1 MKPTLKLITFVAIL
15 PGDSGSDFWVFT
27 REVQVKISHPFQN
40 GSLLCLDTI
49 TALGLQY
56 VFVRKA
62 GRFIG
67 ELASVVIN
75 SRERNR
81 RLSHGQLSWS
91 FVDELGF
98 ELASRHLWLLTFLK
112 SPKCIFSD
120 GSTYNSWNAAAGI
133 TVAGCHELPT
143 IPPSDMSLNHMDS
156 ESIDLISFDDEL
168 PASTPIAVGGVS
180 DVFVNNSS
188 LNPCDDLLDDR
199 SVSRMEWLLCETI
212 KNMGRIDKLTN
223 EAIDQMKLMNT
234 TVNQMGALSD
244 QFKQH
249 EQKIDNLDQKF
260 NRQEQKFDNLD
271 QKFNRQEQKIDNL
284 EQKFNRQEQKI
295 DKLDQKFDK
304 LDQKIDKLD
313 KKFDKLD
320 QKIDKLDQ
328 KFDKFDQ
335 KLYQF
340 DQKLDQKFD
349 NLGKKFD
356 IKFHE
361 RFDNFERKLDAKF
374 HQQLEQFGNSFINK
388 MDTVIANKLDSAID
402 KAMQRGLD
410 QLRKTVD
417 LGVANVSGEVRQV
430 GEKLTGFQSAMT
442 DEFAIFRSTVTEH
455 LDIKLQM
462 IDVKLSGSMISR
474 FTTVETNILN
484 RIDFCEISV
493 NRRMD
498 CSDGTIDK
506 LNDKVNTLD
515 NEIQK
520 VDEKVGQL
528 EMKIDI
534 NHAIVINRLGVL
546 EGQLGSFIKY
556 QTRFNVTV
564 EQKMQVFNQTTND
577 HDLAIKRFEKVADR
591 HCEQILELHKMVD
604 WTKAEIRN
612 GCNCDVISQFDQLNN
627 KIDKV
632 SDTLTDKFNSEIDN
646 VSKIVQDRLN
656 FQNDKVVKLDDKF
669 ADLVQQAVMSL
680 KTEVVTVKHSVDSK
694 SVDVALCKS
703 RLDVVD
709 KNLTDVI
716 TKLKHIPI
724 KNSNVHQSGQN
735 VYPNENQQSMPIL
748 VSGNATREQIP
759 SPGQRR
765 VVDTV
770 SRGVTQPKTGVRWSG
785 VYCTENNTSAIPK
798 TVSFSKIQIGHT
810 LGYLNNREDVLKDS
824 GENVP
829 FFGNGNDQKYCDE
842 KAPLMIDFANHGGL
856 RPGIIAFDEIDEQ
869 QSPTHPS
876 SDDWNWRSSFKRNFD
891 RLNSSHIQCREISRS
906 YSQRNSQNNVSSK
919 YIRGCHASGDHNHF
933 VKRLFT

>member
-40 GSLLCLDTI
+40 DSLLCLDTI

-120 GSTYNSWNAAAGI
+120 GSTYNSWNAAAGV

-143 IPPSDMSLNHMDS
+143 IPPSDVSLNHMDS

-244 QFKQH
+244 QFKQ
-249 EQKIDNLDQKF
+249 QN
-260 NRQEQKFDNLD
+260 QKFDKLD
-271 QKFNRQEQKIDNL
+271 KKFD
-284 EQKFNRQEQKI
+284 KFDQKI
-295 DKLDQKFDK
+295 DKIDQKFDK

-632 SDTLTDKFNSEIDN
+632 SETLTDKFNSEIDN

-656 FQNDKVVKLDDKF
+656 FQDDKVVKLDDKF
-669 ADLVQQAVMSL
+669 SDLVQHAVMSL

-735 VYPNENQQSMPIL
+735 LYPNENQQSMPIL

-785 VYCTENNTSAIPK
+785 VDCTENNTSAIPK
-798 TVSFSKIQIGHT
+798 TVSFSKIQIGHA

-906 YSQRNSQNNVSSK
+906 YSQRNSQNNVSPK

>member
-1 MKPTLKLITFVAIL
+1 M
-15 PGDSGSDFWVFT
+15 PGDSGSDFLVFT

-40 GSLLCLDTI
+40 DSLLCLDTI

-75 SRERNR
+75 FRERNR

-120 GSTYNSWNAAAGI
+120 GSTYNSWNAAAGV
-133 TVAGCHELPT
+133 TVAGVMNSRPT
-143 IPPSDMSLNHMDS
+143 IPPSDMSLNHIDS

-199 SVSRMEWLLCETI
+199 SVSRMEGLLCEI
-212 KNMGRIDKLTN
+212 YKNMGRIDKLTN
-223 EAIDQMKLMNT
+223 EVFDQMKLMNT

-244 QFKQH
+244 QFNQQEQKIDILDQKFNRQ

-260 NRQEQKFDNLD
+260 NRQEQQIDILD
-271 QKFNRQEQKIDNL
+271 QIFNRQEQQIYILDH
-284 EQKFNRQEQKI
+284 KFNQQNQQI
-295 DKLDQKFDK
+295 NN
-304 LDQKIDKLD
+304 
-313 KKFDKLD
+313 
-320 QKIDKLDQ
+320 LDQ
-328 KFDKFDQ
+328 KFDKFGQ
-335 KLYQF
+335 KLDQF

-361 RFDNFERKLDAKF
+361 RFDNFEGKLDAKF
-374 HQQLEQFGNSFINK
+374 HEQLEQFQNSFTNK
-388 MDTVIANKLDSAID
+388 MDTVIDNKLESAID
-402 KAMQRGLD
+402 KAMQRGFD

-417 LGVANVSGEVRQV
+417 LGVANVSGEVRQM

-442 DEFAIFRSTVTEH
+442 DEFANFRSTVTEH
-455 LDIKLQM
+455 LDVKLQM
-462 IDVKLSGSMISR
+462 IDVKLSGSVISR

-506 LNDKVNTLD
+506 LNDKVNKLD

-546 EGQLGSFIKY
+546 EGQLGSFVKY

-564 EQKMQVFNQTTND
+564 EQKMQVFNQTTN
-577 HDLAIKRFEKVADR
+577 EKGSR
-591 HCEQILELHKMVD
+591 QTLRTNP
-604 WTKAEIRN
+604 WT
-612 GCNCDVISQFDQLNN
+612 
-627 KIDKV
+627 
-632 SDTLTDKFNSEIDN
+632 
-646 VSKIVQDRLN
+646 
-656 FQNDKVVKLDDKF
+656 
-669 ADLVQQAVMSL
+669 
-680 KTEVVTVKHSVDSK
+680 
-694 SVDVALCKS
+694 
-703 RLDVVD
+703 
-709 KNLTDVI
+709 
-716 TKLKHIPI
+716 
-724 KNSNVHQSGQN
+724 
-735 VYPNENQQSMPIL
+735 
-748 VSGNATREQIP
+748 
-759 SPGQRR
+759 
-765 VVDTV
+765 
-770 SRGVTQPKTGVRWSG
+770 
-785 VYCTENNTSAIPK
+785 
-798 TVSFSKIQIGHT
+798 
-810 LGYLNNREDVLKDS
+810 
-824 GENVP
+824 
-829 FFGNGNDQKYCDE
+829 
-842 KAPLMIDFANHGGL
+842 
-856 RPGIIAFDEIDEQ
+856 
-869 QSPTHPS
+869 
-876 SDDWNWRSSFKRNFD
+876 
-891 RLNSSHIQCREISRS
+891 
-906 YSQRNSQNNVSSK
+906 SQN
-919 YIRGCHASGDHNHF
+919 GWLD
-933 VKRLFT
+933 

>member
-1 MKPTLKLITFVAIL
+1 M
-15 PGDSGSDFWVFT
+15 FT
-27 REVQVKISHPFQN
+27 REVQVKISHPIQN
-40 GSLLCLDTI
+40 DSLLCLDTI

-75 SRERNR
+75 FRERNR

-143 IPPSDMSLNHMDS
+143 IPPSDMSLNHIDS
-156 ESIDLISFDDEL
+156 ESIDLISFDDEI

-188 LNPCDDLLDDR
+188 LNPCYDLLDDR
-199 SVSRMEWLLCETI
+199 SVSRMEGLLCEI
-212 KNMGRIDKLTN
+212 YKNMGCIDKLTN

-234 TVNQMGALSD
+234 TVNQMGALSER
-244 QFKQH
+244 FKRQ
-249 EQKIDNLDQKF
+249 EEKIDNLDKKF
-260 NRQEQKFDNLD
+260 NRQEQKFDKLD
-271 QKFNRQEQKIDNL
+271 QKFNRQEQKID
-284 EQKFNRQEQKI
+284 
-295 DKLDQKFDK
+295 KLN
-304 LDQKIDKLD
+304 
-313 KKFDKLD
+313 
-320 QKIDKLDQ
+320 Q

-361 RFDNFERKLDAKF
+361 RFDHFERKLDAKF
-374 HQQLEQFGNSFINK
+374 HQQLEQFENSFTNK
-388 MDTVIANKLDSAID
+388 MDTVIANKLESAID
-402 KAMQRGLD
+402 KAMQRGFD

-442 DEFAIFRSTVTEH
+442 DEFANFRSTVTEH
-455 LDIKLQM
+455 LDVKLQM

-506 LNDKVNTLD
+506 LNDKVNKLD
-515 NEIQK
+515 NEIKK

-528 EMKIDI
+528 EMKIYI

-577 HDLAIKRFEKVADR
+577 HDLAIKRVEKVADR

-632 SDTLTDKFNSEIDN
+632 SETLTDKFNSEIDN

-656 FQNDKVVKLDDKF
+656 FQDDKVVKLDDKF
-669 ADLVQQAVMSL
+669 SDLVQHAVMSL

-735 VYPNENQQSMPIL
+735 LYPNENQQSMPIL

-759 SPGQRR
+759 SPGQCR

-785 VYCTENNTSAIPK
+785 VDCTENNTSAILK
-798 TVSFSKIQIGHT
+798 IVSFSKIQIGHT

-829 FFGNGNDQKYCDE
+829 FFGNGSDQKYCDE
-842 KAPLMIDFANHGGL
+842 KAPLMIDFANHRGS

-919 YIRGCHASGDHNHF
+919 CIRGCHASGDHNHF
-933 VKRLFT
+933 VKRLST

>member
-27 REVQVKISHPFQN
+27 REVHVKISHPIQN

-75 SRERNR
+75 FRERNR

-98 ELASRHLWLLTFLK
+98 ELVSRHLSLLTFLK

-143 IPPSDMSLNHMDS
+143 IPPSDMSLNHIDS
-156 ESIDLISFDDEL
+156 ESIDLISFDDEI

-199 SVSRMEWLLCETI
+199 SVSRMEGLLCEI
-212 KNMGRIDKLTN
+212 YKNMGCIDKLTN

-244 QFKQH
+244 QFKQQ
-249 EQKIDNLDQKF
+249 EQKIDNLDQK
-260 NRQEQKFDNLD
+260 
-271 QKFNRQEQKIDNL
+271 I
-284 EQKFNRQEQKI
+284 NRQEQKI
-295 DKLDQKFDK
+295 DKLN
-304 LDQKIDKLD
+304 
-313 KKFDKLD
+313 
-320 QKIDKLDQ
+320 Q

-361 RFDNFERKLDAKF
+361 RFDHFERKLDAKF
-374 HQQLEQFGNSFINK
+374 HQQLEQFENSFTNK
-388 MDTVIANKLDSAID
+388 MDTVIANKLESAID
-402 KAMQRGLD
+402 KAMQRGFD

-442 DEFAIFRSTVTEH
+442 DEFANFRSTVTEH
-455 LDIKLQM
+455 LDVKLQM
-462 IDVKLSGSMISR
+462 IDVKLSGSVISR
-474 FTTVETNILN
+474 FPTVETNILN

-506 LNDKVNTLD
+506 LNDKVNKLD
-515 NEIQK
+515 NDIQK

-577 HDLAIKRFEKVADR
+577 HDLAIKRVEKVADR

-612 GCNCDVISQFDQLNN
+612 GCNCDVTFQFDQLNN

-632 SDTLTDKFNSEIDN
+632 SETLTDKFNSEIDN
-646 VSKIVQDRLN
+646 ASQILQDWLN
-656 FQNDKVVKLDDKF
+656 FQDDKVVKLDDKF
-669 ADLVQQAVMSL
+669 SDLVQHAVMSL

-735 VYPNENQQSMPIL
+735 LYPNENQQSMPIL
-748 VSGNATREQIP
+748 VSGNTTREQIP

-770 SRGVTQPKTGVRWSG
+770 SRGVTQPKTSVRWSG
-785 VYCTENNTSAIPK
+785 VDCTENNTSAIPK

-810 LGYLNNREDVLKDS
+810 LGYLNNRDVLKDS
-824 GENVP
+824 GENVS
-829 FFGNGNDQKYCDE
+829 FFGNGSDQKYCDE
-842 KAPLMIDFANHGGL
+842 KAPLMIDFVNHGGS

>member
-1 MKPTLKLITFVAIL
+1 M
-15 PGDSGSDFWVFT
+15 FT
-27 REVQVKISHPFQN
+27 REVQVKISHAFQN

-98 ELASRHLWLLTFLK
+98 ELASRHLWLLAFLK

-199 SVSRMEWLLCETI
+199 SVSRMEGLLCEI
-212 KNMGRIDKLTN
+212 YKNMGCIDKLTN
-223 EAIDQMKLMNT
+223 EAIDQMKLMNA

-244 QFKQH
+244 QFKQQEQKIDILDLKF

-260 NRQEQKFDNLD
+260 NRQEQK
-271 QKFNRQEQKIDNL
+271 
-284 EQKFNRQEQKI
+284 I
-295 DKLDQKFDK
+295 DKLN
-304 LDQKIDKLD
+304 
-313 KKFDKLD
+313 
-320 QKIDKLDQ
+320 Q

-361 RFDNFERKLDAKF
+361 RFDHFERKLDAKF
-374 HQQLEQFGNSFINK
+374 HQQLEQFENSFTNK
-388 MDTVIANKLDSAID
+388 MDTVIANKLESAID
-402 KAMQRGLD
+402 KAMQRGFD
-410 QLRKTVD
+410 QLRKTVN

-442 DEFAIFRSTVTEH
+442 GEFANFRSTVTEH
-455 LDIKLQM
+455 LDVKLQM
-462 IDVKLSGSMISR
+462 IDVKLSGSVISR

-506 LNDKVNTLD
+506 LNDKVNKLD
-515 NEIQK
+515 NEIKK

-528 EMKIDI
+528 EMKIYI

-577 HDLAIKRFEKVADR
+577 HDLAIKRVEKVADR

-632 SDTLTDKFNSEIDN
+632 SETLTDKFNLEIDN

-656 FQNDKVVKLDDKF
+656 FQDDKVVKLDDKF
-669 ADLVQQAVMSL
+669 SDLVQHAVMSL

-735 VYPNENQQSMPIL
+735 LYPNENQQSMPIL

-785 VYCTENNTSAIPK
+785 VDCTENNTSAIPK

-824 GENVP
+824 GENVS
-829 FFGNGNDQKYCDE
+829 FFGNGSDQKYCDE

-869 QSPTHPS
+869 QSPAHPS
-876 SDDWNWRSSFKRNFD
+876 SDDWNRRSSFKRNFD

-906 YSQRNSQNNVSSK
+906 YSQRNSQYNVSPK
-919 YIRGCHASGDHNHF
+919 YIRGCHTSGDHNHY

>member
-1 MKPTLKLITFVAIL
+1 M
-15 PGDSGSDFWVFT
+15 
-27 REVQVKISHPFQN
+27 
-40 GSLLCLDTI
+40 LDTI

-143 IPPSDMSLNHMDS
+143 IPPSDMSLNHIDS
-156 ESIDLISFDDEL
+156 ESIDLISFDDEI

-199 SVSRMEWLLCETI
+199 SISRMEGLLCEI
-212 KNMGRIDKLTN
+212 YKNMGCIDKLTN
-223 EAIDQMKLMNT
+223 EAIDQMKLMNA

-244 QFKQH
+244 QFKQQ
-249 EQKIDNLDQKF
+249 EQKIDILDLKFEQKIYNLDKKF
-260 NRQEQKFDNLD
+260 NRQE
-271 QKFNRQEQKIDNL
+271 
-284 EQKFNRQEQKI
+284 
-295 DKLDQKFDK
+295 
-304 LDQKIDKLD
+304 
-313 KKFDKLD
+313 

-374 HQQLEQFGNSFINK
+374 HEQLQQFENSFTNK
-388 MDTVIANKLDSAID
+388 MDTVIVSKLESAID
-402 KAMQRGLD
+402 KAMQRGFD

-442 DEFAIFRSTVTEH
+442 DEFANFRSTVTEH
-455 LDIKLQM
+455 LDVKLQM
-462 IDVKLSGSMISR
+462 IDVKLSGSVISR

-498 CSDGTIDK
+498 CSDGMIDK
-506 LNDKVNTLD
+506 LNDKVNKLD
-515 NEIQK
+515 NEIKK

-546 EGQLGSFIKY
+546 EGNLVHSLSIKHGL
-556 QTRFNVTV
+556 TLLLNRKCKFS
-564 EQKMQVFNQTTND
+564 
-577 HDLAIKRFEKVADR
+577 
-591 HCEQILELHKMVD
+591 
-604 WTKAEIRN
+604 TKPPTIM
-612 GCNCDVISQFDQLNN
+612 IWQ
-627 KIDKV
+627 
-632 SDTLTDKFNSEIDN
+632 
-646 VSKIVQDRLN
+646 
-656 FQNDKVVKLDDKF
+656 
-669 ADLVQQAVMSL
+669 
-680 KTEVVTVKHSVDSK
+680 
-694 SVDVALCKS
+694 
-703 RLDVVD
+703 
-709 KNLTDVI
+709 
-716 TKLKHIPI
+716 
-724 KNSNVHQSGQN
+724 SNV
-735 VYPNENQQSMPIL
+735 
-748 VSGNATREQIP
+748 
-759 SPGQRR
+759 
-765 VVDTV
+765 
-770 SRGVTQPKTGVRWSG
+770 
-785 VYCTENNTSAIPK
+785 
-798 TVSFSKIQIGHT
+798 
-810 LGYLNNREDVLKDS
+810 LK
-824 GENVP
+824 
-829 FFGNGNDQKYCDE
+829 
-842 KAPLMIDFANHGGL
+842 
-856 RPGIIAFDEIDEQ
+856 R
-869 QSPTHPS
+869 
-876 SDDWNWRSSFKRNFD
+876 
-891 RLNSSHIQCREISRS
+891 
-906 YSQRNSQNNVSSK
+906 
-919 YIRGCHASGDHNHF
+919 
-933 VKRLFT
+933 

>member
-98 ELASRHLWLLTFLK
+98 ELASRHLWLLAFLK

-199 SVSRMEWLLCETI
+199 SVSRMEGLLCEI
-212 KNMGRIDKLTN
+212 YKNMGCIDKLTN
-223 EAIDQMKLMNT
+223 EAIDQMKLMNA

-244 QFKQH
+244 QFKQQEQKIDILDFKF

-260 NRQEQKFDNLD
+260 NRQEQK
-271 QKFNRQEQKIDNL
+271 
-284 EQKFNRQEQKI
+284 I
-295 DKLDQKFDK
+295 DKLN
-304 LDQKIDKLD
+304 
-313 KKFDKLD
+313 
-320 QKIDKLDQ
+320 Q

-361 RFDNFERKLDAKF
+361 RFDHFERKLDAKF
-374 HQQLEQFGNSFINK
+374 HQQLEQFENSFTNK
-388 MDTVIANKLDSAID
+388 MDTVIANKLESAID
-402 KAMQRGLD
+402 KAMQRGFD

-442 DEFAIFRSTVTEH
+442 GEFANFRSTVTEH
-455 LDIKLQM
+455 LDVKLQM

-506 LNDKVNTLD
+506 LNDKVNKLD
-515 NEIQK
+515 NEIKK

-546 EGQLGSFIKY
+546 EGQLGSFVKY

-564 EQKMQVFNQTTND
+564 EQKMQIFNQTTND
-577 HDLAIKRFEKVADR
+577 HDLAIKLVEKVTDR

-612 GCNCDVISQFDQLNN
+612 GCNCDVRSQFDQLNN

-632 SDTLTDKFNSEIDN
+632 SETLTDKFNSEIDN

-656 FQNDKVVKLDDKF
+656 FQDDKVVKLDDKF
-669 ADLVQQAVMSL
+669 SDLVQHAVMSL

-735 VYPNENQQSMPIL
+735 LYPNENQQSMPIL

-759 SPGQRR
+759 IPGQRR

-785 VYCTENNTSAIPK
+785 VDCTENNTSAIPK
-798 TVSFSKIQIGHT
+798 TVSFSKIQIGHA

-842 KAPLMIDFANHGGL
+842 KAPLMIDFANHRGS

-906 YSQRNSQNNVSSK
+906 YSQRNSQNNVSPK

>member
-98 ELASRHLWLLTFLK
+98 ELASRHLWLLAFLK

-199 SVSRMEWLLCETI
+199 SVSRMEGLLCEI
-212 KNMGRIDKLTN
+212 YKNMGCIDKLTN
-223 EAIDQMKLMNT
+223 EAIDQMKLMNA

-244 QFKQH
+244 QFKQQEQKIDILDLKF

-260 NRQEQKFDNLD
+260 NRQEQK
-271 QKFNRQEQKIDNL
+271 
-284 EQKFNRQEQKI
+284 I
-295 DKLDQKFDK
+295 DKLN
-304 LDQKIDKLD
+304 
-313 KKFDKLD
+313 
-320 QKIDKLDQ
+320 Q

-361 RFDNFERKLDAKF
+361 RFDHFERKLDAKF
-374 HQQLEQFGNSFINK
+374 HQQLEQFENSFTNK
-388 MDTVIANKLDSAID
+388 MDTVIANKLESAID
-402 KAMQRGLD
+402 KAMQRGFD
-410 QLRKTVD
+410 QLRKTVN

-442 DEFAIFRSTVTEH
+442 GEFANFRSTVTEH
-455 LDIKLQM
+455 LDVKLQM
-462 IDVKLSGSMISR
+462 IDVKLSGSVISR

-506 LNDKVNTLD
+506 LNDKVNKLD
-515 NEIQK
+515 NEIKK

-546 EGQLGSFIKY
+546 EGQLGSFVKY

-564 EQKMQVFNQTTND
+564 EQKMQIFNQTTND
-577 HDLAIKRFEKVADR
+577 HDLAIKRVEKVADR

-632 SDTLTDKFNSEIDN
+632 SETLTDKFNSEIDN

-656 FQNDKVVKLDDKF
+656 FQDDKVVKLDDKF
-669 ADLVQQAVMSL
+669 SDLVQHAVMSL

-735 VYPNENQQSMPIL
+735 LYPNENQQSMPIL

-785 VYCTENNTSAIPK
+785 VDCTENNTSAIPK
-798 TVSFSKIQIGHT
+798 TVSFSKIQIGHA

-906 YSQRNSQNNVSSK
+906 YSQRNSQNNVSPK

>member
-75 SRERNR
+75 FRERNR

-98 ELASRHLWLLTFLK
+98 GLASRHLWLLAFLK

-120 GSTYNSWNAAAGI
+120 GSMYNSWNAAAGI

-143 IPPSDMSLNHMDS
+143 IPPLDMSLNHIDS
-156 ESIDLISFDDEL
+156 ESIDLISFDDEI

-188 LNPCDDLLDDR
+188 LNPCYDLLDDR
-199 SVSRMEWLLCETI
+199 SVSRMEGLLCEI
-212 KNMGRIDKLTN
+212 YKNMGCIDKLTN
-223 EAIDQMKLMNT
+223 EAIDQMKLMYT
-234 TVNQMGALSD
+234 TVNQMGALSER
-244 QFKQH
+244 FKRQ
-249 EQKIDNLDQKF
+249 EEKIDNLDKKF
-260 NRQEQKFDNLD
+260 NRQEQKFD
-271 QKFNRQEQKIDNL
+271 
-284 EQKFNRQEQKI
+284 
-295 DKLDQKFDK
+295 KLDQKFDT
-304 LDQKIDKLD
+304 
-313 KKFDKLD
+313 LD

-374 HQQLEQFGNSFINK
+374 HEQLQQFENSFTNK
-388 MDTVIANKLDSAID
+388 MDTVIVNKFESAID
-402 KAMQRGLD
+402 KAMQRGFD

-442 DEFAIFRSTVTEH
+442 GEFANFRSTVTEH
-455 LDIKLQM
+455 LDVKLQM

-506 LNDKVNTLD
+506 LNDKVNKLD
-515 NEIQK
+515 NEIKK

-546 EGQLGSFIKY
+546 EGQLGSFVMY

-564 EQKMQVFNQTTND
+564 EQKMQIFNQTTND
-577 HDLAIKRFEKVADR
+577 HDLAIKLVVKVTDR

-612 GCNCDVISQFDQLNN
+612 GCNCDVTFQFDQLNN

-632 SDTLTDKFNSEIDN
+632 SETLTDKFNSEIDN
-646 VSKIVQDRLN
+646 ASQILQDRLN
-656 FQNDKVVKLDDKF
+656 FQDDKVVKLDDKF
-669 ADLVQQAVMSL
+669 SDLVQHAVMSL

-735 VYPNENQQSMPIL
+735 LYPNENQQSMPIL
-748 VSGNATREQIP
+748 VSGNTTREQIP

-770 SRGVTQPKTGVRWSG
+770 SRGVTQPKTSVRWSG
-785 VYCTENNTSAIPK
+785 VDCTENNTSAIPK
-798 TVSFSKIQIGHT
+798 TVSFSKIQIGHR

-824 GENVP
+824 GENVS
-829 FFGNGNDQKYCDE
+829 FFGNGSDQKYCDE
-842 KAPLMIDFANHGGL
+842 KAPLMIDFANHGGS

-891 RLNSSHIQCREISRS
+891 RLNSSPIQCREISRS
-906 YSQRNSQNNVSSK
+906 YSQRNSQYKVSPK
-919 YIRGCHASGDHNHF
+919 YIRGCHTSGDHNHY